1 MKEIGC
7 TFTMGGTY
15 HLDEKSVYA
24 ARLKAMGDLPLP
36 EDRDYISDSFTVDD
50 LSECMVAN
58 GWDEDEVNALSR
70 FTPET
75 LTAEIGRRCELGIEE
90 DDEREFTTIRLKE
103 FLLDYYG
110 IEYAPSIPSSNPQ
123 PPAQEK
129 AVTEM
134 CLHCMNEVTM
144 RWDTATM
151 GFKAFCP
158 VCGNPLVLCDECHQ
172 SGAPCDYDSEEG
184 SCRLNPSTLASMEIP
199 PALRVE
205 TPLGAIIVRTDM
217 DGDGVWIDLR
227 RPDTD
232 DDMNMVHVGFSP
244 KTKDEDAHV
253 EVSVNGEGRKNGE
266 SERVV
271 LDGVEDYFRTE

>member
-50 LSECMVAN
+50 LSGCMVAN

-90 DDEREFTTIRLKE
+90 DDEREFTTTRLKE

-110 IEYAPSIPSSNPQ
+110 IEYAPNTSTPAPQ

-129 AVTEM
+129 TVTEM
-134 CLHCMNEVTM
+134 CPHCMNEVTM
-144 RWDTATM
+144 RWDTVTM

-158 VCGNPLVLCDECHQ
+158 VCGNRLMLCDECHQ
-172 SGAPCDYDSEEG
+172 SGAACDYDSEED
-184 SCRLNPSTLASMEIP
+184 CCKLNPSKPASMEIP

-205 TPLGAIIVRTDM
+205 TPLGSIIVRTDM
-217 DGDGVWIDLR
+217 DRDGVWVDLR
-227 RPDTD
+227 RPDAS
-232 DDMNMVHVGFSP
+232 DDMGLVHVGFSP
-244 KTKDEDAHV
+244 SSPARGAHIEAV
-253 EVSVNGEGRKNGE
+253 ISDDGRKNKEG
-266 SERVV
+266 ERVV
-271 LDGVEDYFRTE
+271 FDGVEDYFRLD

>member
-50 LSECMVAN
+50 LAECMVAN

-90 DDEREFTTIRLKE
+90 DDEGKFTTTRLKE

-110 IEYAPSIPSSNPQ
+110 IEYAPITPSSTPQ

-129 AVTEM
+129 TVTEM
-134 CLHCMNEVTM
+134 CPHCMNEVTM
-144 RWDTATM
+144 RWDAATM

-158 VCGNPLVLCDECHQ
+158 VC
-172 SGAPCDYDSEEG
+172 EED
-184 SCRLNPSTLASMEIP
+184 CCNQNPSKPVSMEIP

-271 LDGVEDYFRTE
+271 LDGVEDYFRLD